1 VSTNSPTEI
10 LVVDDHEEIRESLR
24 DYLDNTGYN
33 VTVVEDASAARS
45 HINQFDVD
53 LVLLDIMMPG
63 EDGISLCRHLREVAQ
78 MPVIFLTARGEETDR
93 IVGLEIG
100 ADDYVVKPFNPRE
113 LLARIKSVLNRV
125 YTVPPKSARASAGT
139 IAFDRWHLDRQR
151 HEIFADNGQRQALSR
166 SEYDLLQVFLRYP
179 HSILTRDQLLQ
190 MTQGRTASAF
200 DRTIDN
206 QIRRLRQKLESEP
219 ARPQL
224 IKTVWGR
231 GYSLDAKVRAT

>member
-1 VSTNSPTEI
+1 VNIESAREI

-24 DYLDNTGYN
+24 DYLDNSGYN
-33 VTVVEDASAARS
+33 ITCVDDASAVRS
-45 HINQFDVD
+45 HINRFDVD

-78 MPVIFLTARGEETDR
+78 TPVIFLTARGEETDR
-93 IVGLEIG
+93 VVGLEIG

-113 LLARIKSVLNRV
+113 LLARIKSVLNRT
-125 YTVPPKSARASAGT
+125 YTMPPKATGASAGT
-139 IAFDRWHLDRQR
+139 IVFEGWHLDRQR
-151 HEIFADNGQRQALSR
+151 HEIFAANGERKPLSR

-179 HSILTRDQLLQ
+179 HYILTRDQLLQ
-190 MTQGRTASAF
+190 MTRGRTASPF

-206 QIRRLRQKLESEP
+206 QVRRLRQKLESEP
-219 ARPQL
+219 QRPQL

-231 GYSLDAKVRAT
+231 GYSFDARVRGA